1 MAKSSSAKAKK
12 AKSTKHRP
20 LSDLL
25 RAGPDFELSA
35 ADPAATPGF
44 RGGKKEGRKALAA
57 GTDRL
62 AELQERLTAAARG
75 DSTRSALLI
84 VQGMDTSGKGG
95 ILKHVVGACDP
106 EGVRVT
112 AFKQPTKEELQHDF
126 LWRIRRALP
135 AAGKLGVFD
144 RSHYEDVLVVR
155 VHDLVPRA
163 TWSRRYATINRFEQ
177 RLVDEGT
184 AVVKV
189 MMNISFAEQKRR
201 LRARLDNPQKWW
213 KYVPG
218 DVDERLR
225 WPDYMTAYQ
234 AAVTR
239 CSTDAAPWFVVPAD
253 HKWYA
258 RWAVQ
263 QLLLEA
269 LEGIDPQYPPPA
281 FDLAE
286 EKARLA
292 AS

>member
-1 MAKSSSAKAKK
+1 
-12 AKSTKHRP
+12 
-20 LSDLL
+20 
-25 RAGPDFELSA
+25 
-35 ADPAATPGF
+35 
-44 RGGKKEGRKALAA
+44 
-57 GTDRL
+57 L

-75 DSTRSALLI
+75 DSKRSALLI

-135 AAGKLGVFD
+135 ADGKLGVFD